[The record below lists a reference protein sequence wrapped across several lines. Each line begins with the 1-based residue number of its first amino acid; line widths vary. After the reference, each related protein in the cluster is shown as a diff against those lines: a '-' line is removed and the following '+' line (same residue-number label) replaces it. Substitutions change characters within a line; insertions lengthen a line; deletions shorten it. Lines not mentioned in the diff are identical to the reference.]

1 MRFGIVV
8 DATCDLP
15 QEFFADNPV
24 VVLPISVNIDDES
37 FVDRRDIEATIDYYR
52 SDMGERGHRAETASF
67 TSEQIHDLFLQQ
79 LVLDYDCV
87 FCLTVTASRSPIHA
101 NANKASFSIL
111 REYRPIRKKSGH
123 SGPFLMRVVDT
134 QSLFAAQG
142 VTALEAAR
150 MMAIGASPGRIRE
163 RLESLANHTYTYLV
177 PRDLH
182 YIRARAR
189 KKGDRS
195 VSFMSAA
202 IGSALD
208 IKPILQ
214 GYRGDTRPVHKVRGF
229 EQGAEALFDYAAE
242 RVRQG
247 LLTRAV
253 SVSYGGDLDEL
264 RSLPGYAVLEA
275 TCEERQTTLYTSV
288 MSITGMVNVGTGGIS
303 LGFAAEPHEP
313 EF

>member
-15 QEFFADNPV
+15 QTFFSDNPV
-24 VVLPISVNIDDES
+24 VILPIAVSIDDQS
-37 FVDRRDIEATIDYYR
+37 FVDRRDMEATVNYYN
-52 SDMGERGHRAETASF
+52 SDIGERGHRAETSSF
-67 TSEQIHDLFLQQ
+67 TVEQIHDLFLEQ

-101 NANKASFSIL
+101 NANQASFSIL
-111 REYRPIRKKSGH
+111 REYRGIRQKAGYTS
-123 SGPFLMRVVDT
+123 PFLMRVVDT
-134 QSLFAAQG
+134 QNLFAAQG

-150 MMAIGASPGRIRE
+150 MIADGASPGRIRE
-163 RLESLANHTYTYLV
+163 RLESLANHTYGYLL

-182 YIRARAR
+182 YLRARAR

-202 IGSALD
+202 IGGALD
-208 IKPILQ
+208 IKPILRC
-214 GYRGDTRPVHKVRGF
+214 YRGDTEPVHKARGF
-229 EQGAEALFDYAAE
+229 EQGAKDLFDYAAE

-247 LLTRAV
+247 LLTRAMCI
-253 SVSYGGDLDEL
+253 SYGGDLDEL
-264 RSLPGYAVLEA
+264 RNLPGFAVLEA
-275 TCEERQTTLYTSV
+275 ICEERHVKLHTSV
-288 MSITGMVNVGTGGIS
+288 MSITGMVNVGTGGIT
-303 LGFAAEPHEP
+303 LGFAAEPHDP